1 MKNYRKNLL
10 PVLAFFVIG
19 LASCSN
25 DDVVKY
31 STNALKNTELMNIL
45 KQKGYQFDK
54 DNKLE
59 LNDLA
64 NNTTSLDL
72 SGTKLKDLSGL
83 DILPNLKDVKL
94 SNNEYGPTFD
104 FANLPPQITG
114 VDLTGNEIYNY
125 KNLIDVKVKEN
136 DDETITNI
144 HNITKLY
151 LPAEAKYNIKDLV
164 RFYRKNKSDIENGKI
179 DMQMADESG
188 KLQKYNTLRKVNNK
202 LVLKRIKETFS
213 SIMAADGEHVDLSKR
228 LNNTEKA
235 EIFSVMTDDDPSSAY
250 LEGMQYIV
258 ENPYWEGPY
267 LFIFGSE
274 KQKAVIPYIELGSNV
289 QILSF
294 QDVDAQKGICYDS
307 ASSLYGALFRNVS
320 GLKVLDFSHSTWF
333 GQRDPKLEEDGP
345 QSSQLAIGSCPDL
358 TEIKYPKSKDLCASL
373 IELSDLPKLKEVD
386 LSPFRLIGD
395 FSISLYPF
403 KGKLVYPELRL
414 YRSGFIKETG
424 FVCNKEIIERPE
436 TIEFIKKY
444 YFNCNPKH
452 VDTTGSMMFNDR
464 KNPNFKLIIWDL
476 PIYQHYFN

>member
-104 FANLPPQITG
+104 FANLPAQITG

-125 KNLIDVKVKEN
+125 KNLIDVKVEEN

-202 LVLKRIKETFS
+202 LVLKAIKETFS

-235 EIFSVMTDDDPSSAY
+235 EIFSLETDDDPSSAY
-250 LEGMQYIV
+250 LEGMQYVV

-289 QILSF
+289 QFLSF

-307 ASSLYGALFRNVS
+307 ASSLYGAQFRNVS

-333 GQRDPKLEEDGP
+333 GQRDPKFEEDGP

-373 IELSDLPKLKEVD
+373 IQLSDLPKLKEVD
-386 LSPFRLIGD
+386 LSPFRMLGS
-395 FSISLYPF
+395 FGLSLYPF

-414 YRSGFIKETG
+414 YLSGFVKHTG
-424 FVCNKEIIERPE
+424 FSCNKEILERPE

-452 VDTTGSMMFNDR
+452 IDEWGSLLFNDR
-464 KNPNFKLIIWDL
+464 KNPNFKIISWSL